1 MLFRSNFKN
10 LFRWGVSGGERK
22 DFSLFFFLRL
32 LINNNYNKFFL
43 HISFFRNKDSASTD
57 FVHNGANMDNQDW
70 AYKLNRG

>member
-1 MLFRSNFKN
+1 MRRQRRREERLFF
-10 LFRWGVSGGERK
+10 V
-22 DFSLFFFLRL
+22 FFLRL